1 MRSVFVAAA
10 IAIATAAV
18 LSSLPVSA
26 AVVTYTNRAA
36 FEGALGSFTVD
47 DFTGIT
53 PGAQGFAD
61 RGDYTITSPN
71 MYGCV
76 NDAACGTPPA
86 GVDSIS
92 LFHYLG
98 QDIFEF
104 DTAINGFGFT
114 YGQTLPGGTSRPI
127 IEGLQASALGGFF
140 GIITDVA
147 QTTFTL
153 NQSAQFM
160 NTDDLTYGALAT
172 TAVPIPGTSLLLL
185 STVAALAGLRRR
197 KAVKIG

>member
-10 IAIATAAV
+10 IAAAAV

-36 FEGALGSFTVD
+36 FENALGSFTVD
-47 DFTGIT
+47 DFTGVT
-53 PGAQGFAD
+53 PGAHSFAD

-76 NDAACGTPPA
+76 NDAACGPPPA

-104 DTAINGFGFT
+104 DTAINGFGLT
-114 YGQTLPGGTSRPI
+114 YGQTISGATSRPI
-127 IEGLQASALGGFF
+127 IEGLQASALEGFF

-153 NQSAQFM
+153 DQSAQFM
-160 NTDDLTYGALAT
+160 NTDNLTYGALAP
-172 TAVPIPGTSLLLL
+172 ASVPVPASSLLLL
-185 STVAALAGLRRR
+185 STVAALVGLRRR
-197 KAVKIG
+197 KAVKAG